1 MGELLSP
8 PRERCG
14 RVGAG
19 GDCEP
24 RRGRGAPRLP
34 GGSRMAPPAAAGA
47 RSPAPGTGSGLG
59 PATSLP
65 PSLPPSPA
73 AAAAARGA
81 GAGRRLV
88 LRRAASGPGRR
99 RTPAVNAGGRGGS
112 SRPAGLPP
120 LQCRRRQTHGP
131 RAVGSR
137 GTKPAGLPR
146 ATGAPRGTLPQ
157 VASPRPGAR
166 GGYGRRRAPRP
177 GDPAGQRA
185 WRRRR
190 KRQHREALR
199 PGPRV
204 PGGGGG
210 GPGAPP
216 SGGRCGAAT
225 RQRRASAAFPPRAP
239 AEGRARCQDFARKSP
254 FPPSLA

>member
-81 GAGRRLV
+81 GAGRWLV

-112 SRPAGLPP
+112 SRPEGPAGPTRLGALGTRAGALRAPG
-120 LQCRRRQTHGP
+120 CRRAGRPGFHHCNAAAARRTGPAPSGRGEQSQPVYPEPLGRRGGPCRRWPRRAQGREEATAGGGP
-131 RAVGSR
+131 RAQA
-137 GTKPAGLPR
+137 TPR
-146 ATGAPRGTLPQ
+146 DSA
-157 VASPRPGAR
+157 
-166 GGYGRRRAPRP
+166 
-177 GDPAGQRA
+177 
-185 WRRRR
+185 
-190 KRQHREALR
+190 
-199 PGPRV
+199 

-210 GPGAPP
+210 SDSIAK
-216 SGGRCGAAT
+216 R
-225 RQRRASAAFPPRAP
+225 
-239 AEGRARCQDFARKSP
+239 
-254 FPPSLA
+254 